1 MECVGWYEQFFA
13 GPLWGEVQR
22 LRYTPEAAAAIAA
35 ALRTLLDLEPGHRVL
50 DVPCGSAPIAISLAL
65 AGLEVTGVD
74 LMVERIAEARVAAEA
89 AGVALELHQGDMR
102 ELPWTSRF
110 DAAFNFWGSFGY
122 FGDDGDEA
130 FARAVHQ
137 TLVPG
142 GRFLI
147 EGPVVETIAPH
158 YQAES
163 SARLGEIAIHERR
176 RFDFVTGVLDDDWT
190 FRRGDEVEAARTS
203 IRMYSVAELCALLK
217 RAGFREARA
226 YADLRGTPFTFG
238 ARLHLVATT

>member
-13 GPLWGEVQR
+13 GPLWAEVQR
-22 LRYTPEAAAAIAA
+22 LRYTPEAASAIAA

-50 DVPCGSAPIAISLAL
+50 DVPCGRAPIAIPLAL

-74 LMVERIAEARVAAEA
+74 LMTERIAEARVAAEA
-89 AGVALELHQGDMR
+89 AGVDMELHQGDMR
-102 ELPWTSRF
+102 KLPWTSRF
-110 DAAFNFWGSFGY
+110 DAAVNFWGSFGY
-122 FGDDGDEA
+122 FGDEGDEA
-130 FARAVHQ
+130 FARAVHR

-163 SARLGEIAIHERR
+163 TASLGDIAIEERR

-190 FRRGDEVEAARTS
+190 FRRGEEIESARTS
-203 IRMYSVAELCALLK
+203 IRMYSVAELSTLLG
-217 RAGFREARA
+217 RAGFRDTRA
-226 YADLRGTPFTFG
+226 YADLCGTPFLCG
-238 ARLHLVATT
+238 ARLHLVATA